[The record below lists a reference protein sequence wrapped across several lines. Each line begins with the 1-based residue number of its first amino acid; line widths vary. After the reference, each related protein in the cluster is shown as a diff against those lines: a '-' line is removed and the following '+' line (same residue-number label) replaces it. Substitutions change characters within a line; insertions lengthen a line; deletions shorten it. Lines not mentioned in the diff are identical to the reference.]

1 MQIVSINVA
10 TPKAQIYRGRL
21 VSTAGHKQPAPSAI
35 LRFTNL
41 DGDRQAD
48 LKNHGGPDKAVC
60 VYSFDHYAAWES
72 VLGRKLAPGAFS
84 ENFTIAGLRESEVCI
99 GDTFRAGEALV
110 QISQPRKPCHKLA
123 GRHNRKDLPA
133 LIHANGFSGFYLR
146 VLTEGLVRAGDAFE
160 LATRHPMGVT
170 VAFANQVMYEQRDD
184 LDSLRCLLAV
194 PELSAVWRETLSERL
209 EKLEVRGQKSE
220 VGGTV

>member
-1 MQIVSINVA
+1 MQIISINVGA
-10 TPKAQIYRGRL
+10 PEPQIYRGRL
-21 VSTAGHKQPAPSAI
+21 VSTAGHKQPVTSAM

-60 VYSFDHYAAWES
+60 VYSSDHYPFWES
-72 VLGRKLAPGAFS
+72 VFECKPAPGAFS
-84 ENFTIAGLRESEVCI
+84 ENFTISGLRESEICL

-146 VLTEGLVRAGDAFE
+146 VLTEGMVCAGDAFE
-160 LATRHPMGVT
+160 LVARHPMGVT
-170 VAFANQVMYEQRDD
+170 VAFANQVMYEHRDD
-184 LDSLRCLLAV
+184 LDSLRRLLAV
-194 PELSAVWRETLSERL
+194 PELSVVWRETLSERL
-209 EKLEVRGQKSE
+209 VEAE
-220 VGGTV
+220 VGS